1 MRILFHLYL
10 LLDPQLTKRHV
21 QAFEGPVNVWAG
33 NSTPYPNMPG
43 VLKNFKLVSQQ
54 STAVELEDMEE
65 EENCQLQV
73 ASCKGADLQIE
84 EGREII
90 NDDLMIIVIVSF

>member
-1 MRILFHLYL
+1 MHG
-10 LLDPQLTKRHV
+10 T
-21 QAFEGPVNVWAG
+21 
-33 NSTPYPNMPG
+33 SYPPLPG

-54 STAVELEDMEE
+54 STAVELEDLEE

-73 ASCKGADLQIE
+73 ASFKGADLQIE

>member
-1 MRILFHLYL
+1 M
-10 LLDPQLTKRHV
+10 QGT
-21 QAFEGPVNVWAG
+21 
-33 NSTPYPNMPG
+33 SYPPLPG

-54 STAVELEDMEE
+54 STAVELEDLEE

-73 ASCKGADLQIE
+73 ASFKGADLQIE